1 MAQKQTPEDHED
13 TSRTEQ
19 APQVVT
25 QEYADD
31 LREFIKKLR
40 TLKPLNWPPSP

>member
-1 MAQKQTPEDHED
+1 MEQKQTPEDLED

-19 APQVVT
+19 GPQVT
-25 QEYADD
+25 KEYADD

-40 TLKPLNWPPSP
+40 TLKPLNWPPSV

>member
-1 MAQKQTPEDHED
+1 MQTPEDQED
-13 TSRTEQ
+13 SSITEQ
-19 APQVVT
+19 TDPVAE
-25 QEYADD
+25 EYPDD